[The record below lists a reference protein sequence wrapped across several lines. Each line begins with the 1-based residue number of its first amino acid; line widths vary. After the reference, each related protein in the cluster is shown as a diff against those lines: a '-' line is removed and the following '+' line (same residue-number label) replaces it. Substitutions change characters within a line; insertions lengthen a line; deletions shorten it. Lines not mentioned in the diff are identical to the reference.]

1 MVCTLRSR
9 QHLEQLMPNIRIQG
23 FDFIRGYYCFN
34 TLKYM
39 NRRNK
44 KIKKCIVFVTINFKI
59 KIALIKME
67 REYTRILLSKFNS
80 IFPIFFNFLNVYKSI
95 KS

>member
-1 MVCTLRSR
+1 M
-9 QHLEQLMPNIRIQG
+9 
-23 FDFIRGYYCFN
+23 
-34 TLKYM
+34 
-39 NRRNK
+39 
-44 KIKKCIVFVTINFKI
+44 TINFKI

-80 IFPIFFNFLNVYKSI
+80 IFPIFFNFLNVYESI